1 MRLNVVLLRSL
12 PLRLFSAG
20 SWQPTVPAWE
30 KEFCKVV
37 GSMDW
42 ETLLQ
47 LKKFMHLY
55 DNVMEW
61 NDSAGEEAFSNA
73 KRRYWAKKNSLSCD
87 ISLPD
92 PDLYIDKIDWDSE
105 IDHEEFVAVES
116 LPMTPETEEDH
127 DPVVIFGDCALP
139 NQDLADLPPSGWGD
153 DEDYLVPPV
162 THSSTNNA
170 DPWGHSSNEWAA
182 AAWLGY
188 SNDGW
193 QGYSNDAWQYNNGG
207 GHGYMPWEGWN
218 WNCADNYNYV
228 GPDVRD
234 TWNDDNNNNNNNV
247 PSTGSGGRVSSFK
260 APRVRA
266 NEQRRKHTPKGHD
279 KAPYKRSGAREWS
292 SNSIAV
298 GQTWDQE

>member
-1 MRLNVVLLRSL
+1 M
-12 PLRLFSAG
+12 
-20 SWQPTVPAWE
+20 
-30 KEFCKVV
+30 V
-37 GSMDW
+37 GSMEW

-47 LKKFMHLY
+47 LKKFMYLY

-61 NDSAGEEAFSNA
+61 DDSAGEEAFSNA
-73 KRRYWAKKNSLSCD
+73 KRRYWAKKNRLSCD

-105 IDHEEFVAVES
+105 IDTEELFAVET
-116 LPMTPETEEDH
+116 LPMTPAAEEYH
-127 DPVVIFGDCALP
+127 DPVVIFGDSAMP
-139 NQDLADLPPSGWGD
+139 NQELPPSGWGD
-153 DEDYLVPPV
+153 DEDYSVPPV
-162 THSSTNNA
+162 THFSANNA
-170 DPWGHSSNEWAA
+170 DPWGPSSNDWAA
-182 AAWLGY
+182 AAWPTY

-207 GHGYMPWEGWN
+207 GHGYMPSEGWN
-218 WNCADNYNYV
+218 WNCANNYSYV
-228 GPDVRD
+228 GPD
-234 TWNDDNNNNNNNV
+234 TWNDNNKNV

-260 APRVRA
+260 ATRVQA
-266 NEQRRKHTPKGHD
+266 NEQRRKHTQKGHH